1 MITEFFSF
9 PIIEEIIDINRE
21 DLIDFSYNLKQNNL
35 GTIRSNVFSFQSDNI
50 DLELPVLGSLIH
62 NILQQCNI
70 MHNFIGLK
78 KNLKPKMGN
87 LWINIHPKGGANIP
101 HSHPG
106 SYFSGVYYPKC
117 DENSGKLFFIHPASN
132 FEYHNNRYTI
142 DNFTVKN
149 GARAVVVPQNNKLV
163 IFPSWGVHYVTPNES
178 EEDRISIAFNVKVD

>member
-1 MITEFFSF
+1 MVPNYF
-9 PIIEEIIDINRE
+9 
-21 DLIDFSYNLKQNNL
+21 YNNIFMQRFLFCSRSSEQNNL

-70 MHNFIGLK
+70 MQNFIGLK
-78 KNLKPKMGN
+78 KNLKSKIGN

-101 HSHPG
+101 HAHPG

-117 DENSGKLFFIHPASN
+117 DKNSGILFFNHPASN
-132 FEYHNNRYTI
+132 YEYHNNRHTI

-149 GARAVVVPQNNKLV
+149 GTRASVVPQNNKLV